1 VKNKLHILFDDIKN
15 KFEKDLNDNFID
27 GDRIV
32 GKINQAKKIRLEKKG
47 VIGGLKTILNKSNE
61 KNANEF
67 LENINSIRTFLPF
80 CSTPKAFKT
89 AWELRAKSL
98 SINDAE
104 AIVKL
109 GGQFIPENTKV
120 RIFKTEMQGNLYHN
134 KKFMKAVRHSEGN
147 YEDKLDDLGNFRY
160 EPPENISGMI
170 RYRLSELISEVVNIP
185 YVLLVIMWFE
195 YKIQDDL
202 KQIFIICPA
211 KVNINKKINI
221 NKDISNP
228 INLQLIERDQCLS
241 IINRFESLN
250 DSDLTLRVRDELP
263 ENISREY
270 SYLNINN
277 SKKGRL
283 LKSWA
288 KKNGKKCIDG
298 IKCNNIEF
306 KDLKDSEIA
315 FGHIISQNWSKSF
328 TYLLNKIN
336 HPDNLYLTCKKCNS
350 SLSDGFPDKILKNK
364 IYSEGTIGDWLRK
377 NKNSI
382 EKVKS

>member
-1 VKNKLHILFDDIKN
+1 
-15 KFEKDLNDNFID
+15 
-27 GDRIV
+27 
-32 GKINQAKKIRLEKKG
+32 
-47 VIGGLKTILNKSNE
+47 
-61 KNANEF
+61 
-67 LENINSIRTFLPF
+67 
-80 CSTPKAFKT
+80 
-89 AWELRAKSL
+89 
-98 SINDAE
+98 
-104 AIVKL
+104 
-109 GGQFIPENTKV
+109 
-120 RIFKTEMQGNLYHN
+120 
-134 KKFMKAVRHSEGN
+134 
-147 YEDKLDDLGNFRY
+147 
-160 EPPENISGMI
+160 
-170 RYRLSELISEVVNIP
+170 
-185 YVLLVIMWFE
+185 MWFE